1 MTFLAPVMLWGLA
14 LGALPILI
22 HLFNRLRHRK
32 LPWAAM
38 MFLRMANRKS
48 TKYAKIRQW
57 LVLMFRVLVVLALI
71 MALSRPLAGGF
82 IGGMYSS
89 KPDVILVVLDQ
100 STSMGAHGSDGN
112 GTRLGE
118 AVDTMVNNLNSIGQG
133 VRVLVLRH
141 TDRIP
146 HELTYRITELKAQ
159 QSKLEETAKTKATK
173 EVTDQLAEV
182 KLRIAAL
189 EKGGSEAFR
198 NYVGNEVTDTA
209 ADMPSLLEAAVN
221 WFEEVNPGRGEI
233 WIASDLQK
241 SNWDNNASDHWA
253 QISKRINALPQK
265 VGVRLLELNTSV
277 PDNASIH
284 VASVSRVGAGDNA
297 RLKLDVELSSA
308 TTLGGDV
315 AVDVY
320 INDPSVDAN
329 ATPVRN
335 FELGEVSGSTHAVSG
350 EFPMPKDADSGWGY
364 VELTNTDDGN
374 PRDNRAYFVYGE
386 PTRTSTTVVGDA
398 EAFTTRFLNLAAAP
412 DPANTNQVSQIIEP
426 IDVNG
431 NTKWAGHQM
440 VIWQGGLP
448 QGLVATNLT
457 AFMEAGGTLVC
468 FAGRGGTGAEPFH
481 GVQWGAVEKAKHDGN
496 EFDTWQ
502 DLVGAEEEEQHLGFL
517 ANPLPVADG
526 PFRKTEEGLPLP
538 VSDLRI
544 NQRRVIEHTNGNVL
558 AGLENEDGAAATLV
572 LRKIVGRGQLIVCGT
587 APDDGWSSLT
597 EGVVLLPMLQRL
609 LADGEAA
616 LTGRYIKGQM
626 LIAGR
631 QTRETGGEPWV
642 SLDDRTGLGK
652 DFHTQAGVYR
662 QGERMVAVNR
672 APEED
677 ALAALN
683 LNDVQ
688 SLFSGIEVEAGRAG
702 DPKEIWEWFLALM
715 ALALIVEAILVLPKG
730 TDERVEIRRTEGGKL
745 QTQS

>member
-1 MTFLAPVMLWGLA
+1 MLWGLA

-133 VRVLVLRH
+133 VRVVVLRH

-146 HELTYRITELKAQ
+146 HELTQRITELKAEQ
-159 QSKLEETAKTKATK
+159 AKLEEAAKTKATK
-173 EVTDQLAEV
+173 DITDQLDEV

-221 WFEEVNPGRGEI
+221 WFEEMNPGRGEI

-241 SNWDNNASDHWA
+241 SNWDNNASDHWGK
-253 QISKRINALPQK
+253 ISERINALPQK

-277 PDNASIH
+277 PDNASINM
-284 VASVSRVGAGDNA
+284 ASVSRVGAGDNA

-315 AVDVY
+315 TVDVY

-329 ATPVRN
+329 ATPVR
-335 FELGEVSGSTHAVSG
+335 
-350 EFPMPKDADSGWGY
+350 
-364 VELTNTDDGN
+364 
-374 PRDNRAYFVYGE
+374 
-386 PTRTSTTVVGDA
+386 
-398 EAFTTRFLNLAAAP
+398 
-412 DPANTNQVSQIIEP
+412 
-426 IDVNG
+426 
-431 NTKWAGHQM
+431 
-440 VIWQGGLP
+440 
-448 QGLVATNLT
+448 
-457 AFMEAGGTLVC
+457 
-468 FAGRGGTGAEPFH
+468 
-481 GVQWGAVEKAKHDGN
+481 
-496 EFDTWQ
+496 
-502 DLVGAEEEEQHLGFL
+502 
-517 ANPLPVADG
+517 
-526 PFRKTEEGLPLP
+526 
-538 VSDLRI
+538 
-544 NQRRVIEHTNGNVL
+544 
-558 AGLENEDGAAATLV
+558 
-572 LRKIVGRGQLIVCGT
+572 
-587 APDDGWSSLT
+587 
-597 EGVVLLPMLQRL
+597 
-609 LADGEAA
+609 
-616 LTGRYIKGQM
+616 
-626 LIAGR
+626 
-631 QTRETGGEPWV
+631 
-642 SLDDRTGLGK
+642 
-652 DFHTQAGVYR
+652 
-662 QGERMVAVNR
+662 
-672 APEED
+672 
-677 ALAALN
+677 
-683 LNDVQ
+683 
-688 SLFSGIEVEAGRAG
+688 
-702 DPKEIWEWFLALM
+702 
-715 ALALIVEAILVLPKG
+715 
-730 TDERVEIRRTEGGKL
+730 
-745 QTQS
+745 